1 MSADLFKAG
10 PKKHRPGPVTRAP
23 LCCFLYLRSDSHS
36 EAFQAVLGGSA
47 PRPSADEGPYLTPS
61 GLLWVL
67 LWGRGHPSPQ
77 ALLITI
83 RFLCHTWPGSAAK
96 LVCYFT
102 NWSQYRQEPARFMPK
117 DVNPSL
123 CTHLIYAFAGM
134 TNHQLS
140 TIEWND
146 EKLYAEFNALKKM

>member
-1 MSADLFKAG
+1 
-10 PKKHRPGPVTRAP
+10 
-23 LCCFLYLRSDSHS
+23 
-36 EAFQAVLGGSA
+36 
-47 PRPSADEGPYLTPS
+47 
-61 GLLWVL
+61 
-67 LWGRGHPSPQ
+67 
-77 ALLITI
+77 
-83 RFLCHTWPGSAAK
+83 
-96 LVCYFT
+96 
-102 NWSQYRQEPARFMPK
+102 MPK